1 MGQFGRNRDPAD
13 NRGNGDTTGEITT
26 SRDLHEGDFVYA
38 DSTDENGNNI
48 TVFGKITNILIE
60 EILT

>member
-1 MGQFGRNRDPAD
+1 MGSGQMGYR
-13 NRGNGDTTGEITT
+13 
-26 SRDLHEGDFVYA
+26 LGDFVYA